1 MSRDTNKAICRRFI
15 QQLYNEGNLSSIRAS
30 VRDFVAPDAI
40 HHELDEMTLSSGS
53 NPERLADMIHLYRIA
68 FPDLRVEVQ
77 EQIAETDRVVTRL
90 RLQGTQSGRLFGIGK
105 SGKTVD
111 ITGIRIDRMAEG
123 KIAESWFE
131 WDSLGMLQQI
141 GALPPL
147 ARNPQAAP
155 QVKETAPLPVQILFP
170 AAPSRAEMPRSS
182 SARLKPAA

>member
-1 MSRDTNKAICRRFI
+1 MSRDTNKAMCRRFI

-30 VRDFVAPDAI
+30 VRDFVSPDAI
-40 HHELDEMTLSSGS
+40 HHELDEMTVSLGH
-53 NPERLADMIHLYRIA
+53 NPERFADMIHLYRIA

-111 ITGIRIDRMAEG
+111 ITGIRIDRIAEG
-123 KIAESWFE
+123 KIAESWFQ

-147 ARNPQAAP
+147 ARNPQPAARA
-155 QVKETAPLPVQILFP
+155 VETAALPAQIPFP
-170 AAPSRAEMPRSS
+170 TAPSRVEMPRPSG
-182 SARLKPAA
+182 ARLKPAA